1 MFVLFLGHLQ
11 QNIHEFTMIVAFM
24 HCFVL
29 IIFIGEL
36 DALRQFFLF
45 FFCIFFY
52 FIYFLFF
59 FLVLNFQVCI
69 KSFLVF

>member
-1 MFVLFLGHLQ
+1 MYFVMFVLFLGHLQ

-45 FFCIFFY
+45 FFLHFFFY
-52 FIYFLFF
+52 F
-59 FLVLNFQVCI
+59 
-69 KSFLVF
+69 